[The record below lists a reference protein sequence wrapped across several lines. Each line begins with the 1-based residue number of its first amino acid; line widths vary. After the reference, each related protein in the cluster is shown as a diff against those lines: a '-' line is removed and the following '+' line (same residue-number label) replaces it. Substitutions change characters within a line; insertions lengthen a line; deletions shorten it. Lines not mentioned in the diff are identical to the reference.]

1 MNRVITKTVEVPVP
15 VVERTEVE
23 KIVIE
28 KEVEFVDRP
37 VVVCFIYLRYP
48 HNVHVYSVFTH
59 TCTLTP
65 YTWHLCVCVDDRWRN
80 W

>member
-37 VVVCFIYLRYP
+37 VVVCFFHLRYP
-48 HNVHVYSVFTH
+48 QNVYVYSFCVQTH
-59 TCTLTP
+59 AHTHSLSLAP
-65 YTWHLCVCVDDRWRN
+65 VCVCG
-80 W
+80 